1 MLLPKVFIVVFVV
14 FSFISSLSTS
24 QSEVFASSSSFSDDD
39 DDDDEHY
46 INSQWNAFWLQYT
59 PSSSSEHFL
68 LLYGLVLLSS
78 LQQSLSTETS
88 SKRHLPHPSIAQ
100 LVAFMAENGLLPPVP
115 PKNAAEKEE
124 EENSR
129 QQMET
134 ALTTALNRFSRYLR
148 HIAHRES
155 SLQFY
160 QTEIKISSRMKR
172 IIFGGGEGDL
182 PEDKDALTFGE
193 VFDRTTAALVQFIS
207 SGVSTSGGPNG
218 QLQRRAEM
226 VATVLPRLQELTD
239 YVMTVGGKQDSFF
252 YDLLSTFETSF

>member
-39 DDDDEHY
+39 DDDEHY
-46 INSQWNAFWLQYT
+46 INSQWSSFWSKYT

-88 SKRHLPHPSIAQ
+88 SKRHLPKPSIAQ
-100 LVAFMAENGLLPPVP
+100 LVAFMTKNGLLPHP
-115 PKNAAEKEE
+115 PEDAAEKEE

-207 SGVSTSGGPNG
+207 SGVSTSGGPNR

-239 YVMTVGGKQDSFF
+239 YVMTVGGKQDSLL

>member
-24 QSEVFASSSSFSDDD
+24 QSEVFASSSFS
-39 DDDDEHY
+39 DDDEHY
-46 INSQWNAFWLQYT
+46 INSQWNSFWLQYT
-59 PSSSSEHFL
+59 PSSSSEHLL

-78 LQQSLSTETS
+78 LQQSLATEAS
-88 SKRHLPHPSIAQ
+88 SKGHLPHPSIAQ

-115 PKNAAEKEE
+115 PKNASEKEN
-124 EENSR
+124 ENCH

-160 QTEIKISSRMKR
+160 QTEVKISSRLKR
-172 IIFGGGEGDL
+172 IIFGENL
-182 PEDKDALTFGE
+182 AKKLTFGE

-207 SGVSTSGGPNG
+207 SGVSTSGGPNR

-239 YVMTVGGKQDSFF
+239 YVMTVGGKQDSLL